1 MITLLASSFM
11 GAAAF
16 LGAIFGAHTDFAQHL
31 ISSTTPTE
39 RHEER
44 HGSTTP
50 EKGRMASST
59 PMGVGM
65 PAVVGKVT
73 GVDGMM
79 LTVIGRGPKSTATT
93 TYSVDATN
101 AKVLKREVGTTTVAS
116 IKTGDMVFVTGTVSD
131 TSVIAKLILDGI
143 GPIRQII
150 EKHEGMDK
158 KGMENMKMGSSTS
171 MRMHAEEGATAR
183 VHTEGSTTLPT
194 LHTEKPRLPGTR

>member
-1 MITLLASSFM
+1 MITLLASSFI

-16 LGAIFGAHTDFAQHL
+16 FGSIFGVHSDIAQHFMG
-31 ISSTTPTE
+31 STTPTE

-73 GVDGMM
+73 AVDGMM
-79 LTVIGRGPKSTATT
+79 LTVLGRGPKSTATT
-93 TYSVDATN
+93 TFSVDATN
-101 AKVLKREVGTTTVAS
+101 AKVLKKEVGTTTVAS
-116 IKTGDMVFVTGTVSD
+116 IKTGDMVFVTGTISD

-150 EKHEGMDK
+150 EKHENMDPK
-158 KGMENMKMGSSTS
+158 EMGKMKMGSTT
-171 MRMHAEEGATAR
+171 MRLR
-183 VHTEGSTTLPT
+183 VEGSSVPAPD
-194 LHTEKPRLPGTR
+194 HAEKPRLPGTR